1 MNKWLVWLGAFA
13 PGIHR
18 RIRVA
23 PTLHALPYAG
33 IGVLFARRLP
43 TLGEWMLLIVIV
55 AFVRAFAVSLLRLF
69 DAPADVAAAGTES
82 QEPPSKV
89 PKAVWM
95 AFAAHAAAV
104 FIVAAYGL
112 SMNAG
117 HWSWMIIT
125 YFPLYAMS
133 RRYTGLSHF
142 LFGGGLGILPAAAV
156 FAMDGGQAAVAPH
169 VLALFVGVSLWA
181 AGLDM
186 AWSLAPDL
194 RSGARLDRFEQ
205 NPRYSARV
213 VWIIV
218 RVLHVLSVAFIG
230 LAMWKSRRFHATWWC
245 VVLIAAGCLWAAH
258 RFGKT
263 KDRPEPREVFLTL
276 NFLFGPLVLLGLLA
290 MRMW

>member
-1 MNKWLVWLGAFA
+1 MNRWLVWLGAFA
-13 PGIHR
+13 LGIHR
-18 RIRVA
+18 RIRLA

-43 TLGEWMLLIVIV
+43 TLGEWLLLIVIV

-156 FAMDGGQAAVAPH
+156 FAMDGGRAAVQPH
-169 VLALFVGVSLWA
+169 VVSLFVGVSLWA

-194 RSGARLDRFEQ
+194 RSGARLERFEK

-213 VWIIV
+213 VWLIV
-218 RVLHVLSVAFIG
+218 RALHVLAVVCIAGALAFSLHFRRSWWWVVA
-230 LAMWKSRRFHATWWC
+230 LAA
-245 VVLIAAGCLWAAH
+245 ICLLASH
-258 RFGKT
+258 RLGKA
-263 KDRPEPREVFLTL
+263 KDRAEPREIFLTL
-276 NFLFGPLVLLGLLA
+276 NFLFGPLLLLGIVA
-290 MRMW
+290 ARMW

>member
-1 MNKWLVWLGAFA
+1 MNRWLVWLGAFA

-18 RIRVA
+18 RIRLA

-43 TLGEWMLLIVIV
+43 TLGEWLLLIVIV

-82 QEPPSKV
+82 QEPPSNV

-112 SMNAG
+112 SMSAG

-142 LFGGGLGILPAAAV
+142 FFGGGLGILPAAAV
-156 FAMDGGQAAVAPH
+156 FAMDGGQAAVQPH
-169 VLALFVGVSLWA
+169 VLALFAGVSLWA

-194 RSGARLDRFEQ
+194 RSGARLERFEG

-218 RVLHVLSVAFIG
+218 RALHVLAVGF
-230 LAMWKSRRFHATWWC
+230 
-245 VVLIAAGCLWAAH
+245 IAAALASSPHFHRSWWWVVALAAICLLASH
-258 RFGKT
+258 RLGKA
-263 KDRPEPREVFLTL
+263 KDRAEPLEIFLTL
-276 NFLFGPLVLLGLLA
+276 NFLFGPLLLLGIVA
-290 MRMW
+290 ARMW